1 MVQQVPGYGSSRNPL
16 AFSDAK
22 LIEYRQNLHNSI
34 VNPGYIEEHLNK
46 NKGYNSRYDNPMAD
60 S

>member
-1 MVQQVPGYGSSRNPL
+1 
-16 AFSDAK
+16 